1 MQINRDGERCRFR
14 FPPVF
19 RNIRDFTQYDR
30 YCCFF
35 FLYGL
40 HGIIR
45 WKSHLIDVI
54 VLVGGVVEDGVQ
66 PCCHCFNPLTNKWH
80 YMSPVIDSRLNFGL
94 ARLQGCL
101 IAVGGSTVGEKMTM
115 LSSVERFHPKF
126 NSWEKHAPLGQGKKG
141 PKGIVGACNV
151 IFHTSYWLTFIE
163 MESRSGDRKIRDRSA
178 KNKQTNK
185 QKQKQKR
192 KRKLDGSRDRNNG
205 RLHSKWFKARI
216 KRIMKRSL

>member
-1 MQINRDGERCRFR
+1 ML
-14 FPPVF
+14 
-19 RNIRDFTQYDR
+19 
-30 YCCFF
+30 FF

-101 IAVGGSTVGEKMTM
+101 FAVGGSTVGEKMTM

-178 KNKQTNK
+178 KNKQTKTKTKAEAEARWK
-185 QKQKQKR
+185 QGQK
-192 KRKLDGSRDRNNG
+192 
-205 RLHSKWFKARI
+205 
-216 KRIMKRSL
+216 

>member
-1 MQINRDGERCRFR
+1 MERDVASGFLLYLGI
-14 FPPVF
+14 FVIL
-19 RNIRDFTQYDR
+19 RNMIDIAV
-30 YCCFF
+30 FF

-54 VLVGGVVEDGVQ
+54 VLVGGVVEDRVK

-101 IAVGGSTVGEKMTM
+101 FAVGGSTVGEKMTM

-141 PKGIVGACNV
+141 AKGIVGACKLQVN
-151 IFHTSYWLTFIE
+151 IY
-163 MESRSGDRKIRDRSA
+163 RNG
-178 KNKQTNK
+178 
-185 QKQKQKR
+185 KQKR
-192 KRKLDGSRDRNNG
+192 RQKD
-205 RLHSKWFKARI
+205 
-216 KRIMKRSL
+216 

>member
-1 MQINRDGERCRFR
+1 MGRDAASSYLVYLGIFVILRNMINIA
-14 FPPVF
+14 V
-19 RNIRDFTQYDR
+19 
-30 YCCFF
+30 FF
-35 FLYGL
+35 FMHGL

-101 IAVGGSTVGEKMTM
+101 FAVGGSTIGEKMTM
-115 LSSVERFHPKF
+115 LSSVERFDPKF
-126 NSWEKHAPLGQGKKG
+126 NSWEKHAPLSQGKKG
-141 PKGIVGACNV
+141 AKGIVGTCNV
-151 IFHTSYWLTFIE
+151 IFHKSYRLTFIE
-163 MESRSGDRKIRDRSA
+163 MESRSGDREIRDRSA
-178 KNKQTNK
+178 KDKQTNT
-185 QKQKQKR
+185 QKQ

-205 RLHSKWFKARI
+205 RLHSKCFKARI
-216 KRIMKRSL
+216 KRKMKRSF